1 MDEAWVAHGIQ
12 RWFDLTRRSANA
24 KDKMR
29 NPHNRKDKDLYDMH
43 YLDVRIKKIH
53 DDIVAT
59 GKQKFG
65 EDFHWS
71 WWYTL
76 KVRPFQV
83 KAAGREV
90 SSYYIEFL
98 YDQH

>member
-1 MDEAWVAHGIQ
+1 M
-12 RWFDLTRRSANA
+12 
-24 KDKMR
+24 
-29 NPHNRKDKDLYDMH
+29 
-43 YLDVRIKKIH
+43 RIKKIH